1 MPSLESSIKE
11 ELHRLAH
18 QAGFDACGFAT
29 AQTAPH
35 REPFLRWLE
44 AGSHAGMHWLAR
56 TPERRTDP
64 RNVLAGCQ
72 TVMILAKNYFQG
84 GPNPRSSG
92 RIARYAYG
100 QDYHQLMLT
109 AMRPV
114 CEYLSQRGGIQKPYV
129 DTGPVLE
136 RDFAAASGI
145 AWQGKS
151 TMCLNQKLGT
161 WFFLGTILTTLSIE
175 PDPPARNRCG
185 TCTRC
190 IDACPTRA
198 ITAPYQLDSR
208 RCISYLT
215 IENKGSIPLEFRTA
229 IGDRIY
235 GCDECLEVCPWNRFA
250 QASREDRF
258 LMPSEVQSMSLRS
271 LAALSQDQFRSLFRH
286 SPISRIKRN
295 RLVRNVCVALGNV
308 GTEEDLPVLR
318 DLAGDSDALIAEH
331 AAWAIAQIES
341 RSAAKTRPA
350 ATRGVEQLGHPPV
363 ISSSVISSDFRS

>member
-1 MPSLESSIKE
+1 MKV
-11 ELHRLAH
+11 ELRELAH
-18 QAGFDACGFAT
+18 QAGFDACGFVSAR
-29 AQTAPH
+29 TAPH
-35 REPFLRWLE
+35 SEPFLRWLE
-44 AGSHAGMHWLAR
+44 AGSHAGMEWLAR

-64 RNVLAGCQ
+64 RNVLPGCQ
-72 TVMILAKNYFQG
+72 SLIFLAKNYFQG

-100 QDYHQLMLT
+100 QDYHELMLT
-109 AMRPV
+109 AMQPI
-114 CEYLSQRGGIQKPYV
+114 CEYLSRCGGIQKPYV

-151 TMCLNQKLGT
+151 TMCLNQNLGT

-175 PDPPARNRCG
+175 PDLPARNRCG
-185 TCTRC
+185 SCTRC

-215 IENKGSIPLEFRTA
+215 IENKGSIPLEFRAA

-235 GCDECLEVCPWNRFA
+235 GCDDCLEACPWNRFA
-250 QASREDRF
+250 AATRETRF
-258 LMPSEVQSMSLRS
+258 LMPLEVQSMSLRS
-271 LAALSQDQFRSLFRH
+271 LAALSQDEFRSLFRH

-295 RLVRNVCVALGNV
+295 RFVRNVCVALGNV

-318 DLAGDSDALIAEH
+318 DLAGDSDTLIAEH

-341 RSAAKTRPA
+341 RLQLRCAGPLRRSQ
-350 ATRGVEQLGHPPV
+350 ATGAPTE
-363 ISSSVISSDFRS
+363 

>member
-1 MPSLESSIKE
+1 MPSSESSVKH
-11 ELHRLAH
+11 ELNRLARE
-18 QAGFDACGFAT
+18 AGFDACGCVS
-29 AQTAPH
+29 AQGAPH
-35 REPFLRWLE
+35 HESFLRWLE
-44 AGSHAGMHWLAR
+44 EGSHADMDWLAR
-56 TPERRTDP
+56 APERRTDP
-64 RNVLAGCQ
+64 RNVLPGCQ
-72 TVMILAKNYFQG
+72 TMIFLAKNYFQG
-84 GPNPRSSG
+84 GPNPRSNG

-100 QDYHQLMLT
+100 QDYHALMLT
-109 AMRPV
+109 AIQPV
-114 CEYLSQRGGIQKPYV
+114 CEFLSQRGGIQKQYV

-175 PDPPARNRCG
+175 PDPPAQNRCG
-185 TCTRC
+185 SCTRC

-235 GCDECLEVCPWNRFA
+235 GCDDCLEACPWNRFA
-250 QASREDRF
+250 EATRETLF
-258 LMPSEVQSMSLRS
+258 FMPPAVQSRSLRS
-271 LAALSQDQFRSLFRH
+271 LAAISQDEFRSLFRH
-286 SPISRIKRN
+286 SPIRRIKRN
-295 RLVRNVCVALGNV
+295 RFVRNVCVALGNV

-331 AAWAIAQIES
+331 ASWAIAQIEG
-341 RSAAKTRPA
+341 RN
-350 ATRGVEQLGHPPV
+350 
-363 ISSSVISSDFRS
+363 

>member
-1 MPSLESSIKE
+1 MASILKG
-11 ELHRLAH
+11 ELDRLARE
-18 QAGFDACGFAT
+18 AGFEACGFVS
-29 AQTAPH
+29 AQAAPH

-44 AGSHAGMHWLAR
+44 AGSHGSMEWLAR

-64 RNVLAGCQ
+64 RNVLPGCQ
-72 TVMILAKNYFQG
+72 TLIFLAKNYFQG
-84 GPNPRSSG
+84 GSNPRSQG

-100 QDYHQLMLT
+100 KDYHQLML
-109 AMRPV
+109 AGLQSI
-114 CEYLSQRGGIQKPYV
+114 CEYLSQHGGIQKPYV

-161 WFFLGTILTTLSIE
+161 WFLLGTILTTLSIE
-175 PDPPARNRCG
+175 PDRPARNRCG
-185 TCTRC
+185 SCTRC
-190 IDACPTRA
+190 IDACPTQA

-215 IENKGSIPLEFRTA
+215 IENKGAIPLEFRTA

-235 GCDECLEVCPWNRFA
+235 GCDDCLDACPWNRFA
-250 QASREDRF
+250 TATRETRF
-258 LMPSEVQSMSLRS
+258 LMPPEVQSMSLRS
-271 LAALSQDQFRSLFRH
+271 LAALSQEEFRSLFRH

-295 RLVRNVCVALGNV
+295 RFVRNVCVALGNV

-318 DLAGDSDALIAEH
+318 DLAGDSDALVAEH
-331 AAWAIAQIES
+331 AAWAIARIQS
-341 RSAAKTRPA
+341 RNCS
-350 ATRGVEQLGHPPV
+350 
-363 ISSSVISSDFRS
+363 

>member
-1 MPSLESSIKE
+1 MKA
-11 ELHRLAH
+11 ELHELARE
-18 QAGFDACGFAT
+18 AGFDASGFVSAK
-29 AQTAPH
+29 AAPH

-44 AGSHAGMHWLAR
+44 EGSHADMNWLAR
-56 TPERRTDP
+56 SPERRTDP
-64 RNVLAGCQ
+64 RNVLPGCQ
-72 TVMILAKNYFQG
+72 TLIFLAKNYFQG
-84 GPNPRSSG
+84 GPNPRLNG

-100 QDYHQLMLT
+100 QDYHELMLT
-109 AMRPV
+109 AMQPI
-114 CEYLSQRGGIQKPYV
+114 CEFLSQRGGIQRPYV

-136 RDFAAASGI
+136 RDFAAAAGI

-175 PDPPARNRCG
+175 PDPAARNRCG
-185 TCTRC
+185 SCTRC

-198 ITAPYQLDSR
+198 ITAPYQLDAR

-215 IENKGSIPLEFRTA
+215 IENKGAIPLEFRTA

-235 GCDECLEVCPWNRFA
+235 GCDDCLEVCPWNRFA
-250 QASREDRF
+250 EATRETRF
-258 LMPSEVQSMSLRS
+258 LMPLEVKSMSLRS

-286 SPISRIKRN
+286 SPILRIKRN
-295 RLVRNVCVALGNV
+295 RFVRNVCVALGNV

-331 AAWAIAQIES
+331 AAWAIAQIQN
-341 RSAAKTRPA
+341 RN
-350 ATRGVEQLGHPPV
+350 
-363 ISSSVISSDFRS
+363 